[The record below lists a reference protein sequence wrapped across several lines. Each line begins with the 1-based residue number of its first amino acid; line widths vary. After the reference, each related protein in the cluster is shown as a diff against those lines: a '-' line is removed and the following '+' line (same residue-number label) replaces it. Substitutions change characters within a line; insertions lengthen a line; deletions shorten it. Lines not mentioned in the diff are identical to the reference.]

1 MPVVDV
7 RSLGFCTDLMVRRLA
22 GSEIVD
28 RGDYLLVRSSDFPD
42 YYWGNFILVS
52 ESSSDDAE
60 RCLGMFATWFPNA
73 EHVAIGVDGTD
84 GRVGDAAGFSAL
96 GVTTEVG
103 SVLTTDTTPRVR
115 RPNTTA
121 LFRPLRSSDDWLQ
134 LAELH
139 QRVDIDAGQ
148 DSPEHLSFIDRK
160 AEESRM
166 LSLTGRAEYFGAFV
180 GERLTSSLGIVSDGN
195 GTARFQ
201 VVVTHPESRRQ
212 GLAGTLVAMA
222 EIFGLDQMGC
232 RRLVILADPDGPAVG
247 LYRALGFSGD
257 ELAVQLLRPPS
268 ATWSRQR
275 QPGS

>member
-1 MPVVDV
+1 
-7 RSLGFCTDLMVRRLA
+7 
-22 GSEIVD
+22 
-28 RGDYLLVRSSDFPD
+28 
-42 YYWGNFILVS
+42 
-52 ESSSDDAE
+52 
-60 RCLGMFATWFPNA
+60 MFATEFPNA

-103 SVLTTDTTPRVR
+103 LVLTTDATPQVG

-134 LAELH
+134 VAALH
-139 QRVDIDAGQ
+139 QSVDFDAGQ

-166 LSLTGRAEYFGAFV
+166 LSFTDRAEYFGAFE
-180 GERLTSSLGIVSDGN
+180 GERLTSSLGVVSDGH
-195 GTARFQ
+195 GTARYQ

-222 EIFGLDQMGC
+222 GIFGLDQMGC
-232 RRLVILADPDGPAVG
+232 HRLVILADPDAPAVG
-247 LYRALGFSGD
+247 LCRTLGFSGQ
-257 ELAVQLLRPPS
+257 ELAVQLLRAPS
-268 ATWSRQR
+268 ATWSGQR